1 MSGTEL
7 HTRTLSIETR
17 PLAGDRLYVH
27 AELRDV
33 RHVDLPAYMGIEHPK
48 GVVHHMALDVELDA
62 GLVIRRIDARM
73 ATAPFE
79 PSDKTRGEGCR
90 HILPAY
96 GRLVGVKVDA
106 AYPLRVLE
114 AVGGR
119 QGCFHILSLAQCLP
133 AAVRAATR
141 RLCAGALRMPA
152 GAREEV
158 LDSCSQWRRESPL
171 WQRAAESEGTG
182 FADFRRRVRVTASTD
197 EGFRL
202 AMSGVLRDEAEG
214 APPAGAELR
223 LVLELPK
230 FSIVSARARLD
241 PAPFPGCE
249 AALEGIGDLHRLSIN
264 KGFTALALE
273 KIGGGAGCAHVT
285 ALLVAITPVTAQAAG
300 ALAGFLG
307 LRPEDRPRE
316 GRANP
321 QVDSCHMWRADGPL
335 LALGRVPSGRTTA
348 K

>member
-1 MSGTEL
+1 MSATEL
-7 HTRTLSIETR
+7 HTRTLSIETH
-17 PLAGDRLYVH
+17 PFAGDRLYVH

-33 RHVDLPAYMGIEHPK
+33 RYVDLPAYMGVEHPT
-48 GVVHHMALDVELDA
+48 GVVHHMGLDVELDA
-62 GLVIRRIDARM
+62 GLVIRRVDAHM

-96 GRLVGVKVDA
+96 QRLVGVPVDS

-114 AVGGR
+114 TVGGR

-133 AAVRAATR
+133 AAIRAATGR
-141 RLCAGALRMPA
+141 ACAGALRMPA

-158 LDSCSQWRRESPL
+158 RDSCSQWRTESPL
-171 WQRAAESEGTG
+171 WERAQESAGTG
-182 FADFRRRVRVTASTD
+182 FADFRRHIRVTASTD

-202 AMSGVLRDEAEG
+202 GMTGILRDEPDG
-214 APPAGAELR
+214 SDPIGAELR

-230 FSIVSARARLD
+230 FTIVSANARLD
-241 PAPFPGCE
+241 PPPFPGCG
-249 AALEGIGDLHRLSIN
+249 AAIDGIRDLHRLSIN
-264 KGFTALALE
+264 KGFTSLALE
-273 KIGGGAGCAHVT
+273 KVGGGAGCAHVT

-307 LRPEDRPRE
+307 LRPDQRPRE
-316 GRANP
+316 GRSNP
-321 QVDSCHMWRADGPL
+321 QVDSCHMWRAGGPL
-335 LALGRVPSGRTTA
+335 LALGQIPSG
-348 K
+348 